1 MRVLLLL
8 AAAVSAAVL
17 SKAQEEML
25 ENPIRRIVNL
35 LQKMQKEVTEEGER
49 DKDLNEKFIC
59 YCEKNDGELAAST
72 EELRN
77 KIPQIEA
84 SIKEAV
90 SLKEQLDADLVNHKA
105 TREAA
110 KETIAT
116 ATKQREKEAA
126 EFASESGELKSNI
139 GALGKAS
146 DAIAKGMSGAFLQ
159 SAAANVLRDMASGE
173 NSLSRY
179 QRDTL
184 TSFLSTSS
192 GYAPASGEILGILRQ
207 LKEDMEKELK
217 DVTEAEN
224 AAITEFEGLVC
235 AKEKEI
241 AAATEAI
248 ESKTQRAGEVA
259 VEIVQ
264 LKNDLEDTKDE
275 LGADEVFLMEL
286 KKSCATKAKEYEE
299 RKANRA
305 QELVAIAETI
315 KILNDDDALDLF
327 KKTLPSPSFMQV
339 SRRGAEVRKEALRLI
354 QKAKSPK
361 FNFLA
366 LALEGKK
373 AGFGKVIK
381 MIDDMV
387 VKLGVEQEDDD
398 AQKKWCEAEFDK
410 SEDESKDTK
419 RLIEGLTAKEEETS
433 QAITTISDE
442 LAALKKSIKDLDQAV
457 TDATEQRKGEH
468 KEYVETAAQ
477 NTAAVQL
484 LEVAKN
490 RMNKFYNPA
499 LYVKPVRRELTE
511 EERIYVNSGGA
522 DPRDA
527 EEAAVAGTGIAGT
540 GIAVFTQL
548 KMKYGDDAAPP
559 PPPETVDAY
568 AKKDASG
575 PVALIEKLKNDL
587 EKEMQAAEMDEK
599 QSQKDYEEMMADS
612 ANQRHTDSKSIT
624 EKDAQKADLEGDLQ
638 AAKEAK
644 KNAQAEM
651 MALGEYIAKLHGSC
665 DFLLENFDVRKEARA
680 SEIDALKKAKAVLS
694 GADYSLLQT
703 VPRQPAF
710 LAKKH

>member
-1 MRVLLLL
+1 MRVLGFVLL
-8 AAAVSAAVL
+8 AAVQAAVL
-17 SKAQEEML
+17 TRSGEDML

-35 LQKMQKEVTEEGER
+35 LQKMTKEVTEEGER

-90 SLKEQLDADLVNHKA
+90 SLKEQLDADLARHKSD
-105 TREAA
+105 RQAA
-110 KETIAT
+110 KESIDT
-116 ATKQREKEAA
+116 ATKQREKEADAFA
-126 EFASESGELKSNI
+126 EESGELKSNI
-139 GALGKAS
+139 AALKKAT
-146 DAIAKGMSGAFLQ
+146 DAIAKGMSGSFLQ
-159 SAAANVLRDMASGE
+159 SSAASTLRQIAVD
-173 NSLSRY
+173 NLNLSRY

-184 TSFLSTSS
+184 TSFLSTSA

-207 LKEDMEKELK
+207 LQEDMEKELD
-217 DVTEAEN
+217 DVTKAEN
-224 AAITEFEGLVC
+224 EAVTEFEGLVA

-259 VEIVQ
+259 VEIVS

-286 KKSCATKAKEYEE
+286 KKSCATKAKEFEE
-299 RKANRA
+299 RQANRA
-305 QELVAIAETI
+305 QELVAISETI

-327 KKTLPSPSFMQV
+327 KKTLPSPSLLQV

-410 SEDESKDTK
+410 TEDNTKDTK

-433 QAITTISDE
+433 QAITTIADE

-527 EEAAVAGTGIAGT
+527 EEAAVAGTGIGGT
-540 GIAVFTQL
+540 GITVFTQL
-548 KMKYGDDAAPP
+548 KMKSKDAPP

-644 KNAQAEM
+644 KNAEAEM
-651 MALGEYIAKLHGSC
+651 LALGEYMAKLHGSC
-665 DFLLENFDVRKEARA
+665 DFLLENFDLRKESRA

-703 VPRQPAF
+703 VHKPAF
-710 LAKKH
+710 LEKKH